1 MSMDFEAV
9 ILFVIGVVIVLVSEI
24 ILGIFSRK
32 TPGLGK
38 ALLGHAVCL
47 LLAFACVFYMFNAPK
62 APDGGSYNGSG
73 LLALTGIL
81 WFAAEYILIRALTL
95 KHKEP

>member
-1 MSMDFEAV
+1 MSMEHEAV
-9 ILFVIGVVIVLVSEI
+9 ILFVIGVIVVLGSEI
-24 ILGIFSRK
+24 IIGIVCRK

-47 LLAFACVFYMFNAPK
+47 LLASACIVYMFNAPK

-73 LLALTGIL
+73 LLAITGLL
-81 WFAAEYILIRALTL
+81 WFSAEYILIRALIL
-95 KHKEP
+95 KKK